1 MSVKVEAEGLLLD
14 LDRVARVR
22 HQIAHHLDKV
32 STALSRAEVESSQ
45 ASGKLELNREI
56 EDLNLASQNLRQGVF
71 RLLVLGDLK
80 RGKSTLLNALIS
92 ENLLP
97 SDVSPCTALLTVL
110 RYGPEKQV
118 TVYFKGDRPPERLD
132 FASFKQK
139 YTIDPS
145 EAKQLEESKQLAFPQ
160 VSHAVVEYPLPLLQ
174 KGVEIVDSPG
184 LNDTEARNELSLSY
198 INNCHAVLFVFRA
211 SQPCTLDERRYL
223 KNYLKDRGLTVFF
236 LINAWDEIRKSL
248 VDLDDAEELREAEA
262 RLRQVFRT
270 NLADYCYVEGQ
281 DLYSQRVFELSS
293 LDALRRRLKDA
304 ADPLTGTG
312 FPEFEAALSRFLT
325 QERAVAELRQATTL
339 ARQAYNHAH
348 EAIARRIPLLDQDVQ
363 ELKQRLKSVEPEFAK
378 LNEIRDQFQ
387 AEIRELRDRKAKEI
401 ATDFCSYIL
410 NLGTTFDTDFLRY
423 QPDISFWDFLSQGRR
438 EEFNAACRQA
448 FERYINEK
456 IAAWQRTA
464 EQEISAAFAQLGRS
478 AASYGAD
485 YNRITD
491 SITEKLIGQTLYTG
505 QASAEENSPAWARW
519 AMGFFSLTSGNI
531 AGVFLAGAGF
541 DWKNILVNYI
551 AVIGITSFLALF
563 TGAFIGPI
571 GIMLVGLG
579 IGTLQ
584 LDQARKEFV
593 KATKK
598 EFVKHL
604 PDIARDQWNPINQ
617 IIKDC
622 FDAYEQEVM
631 KRINDD
637 IQARRAELDNLL
649 TQKESHEINRE
660 TEAKRLQALDAEVL
674 SEIRTVES
682 VYNSILLLA
691 V

>member
-1 MSVKVEAEGLLLD
+1 M
-14 LDRVARVR
+14 
-22 HQIAHHLDKV
+22 
-32 STALSRAEVESSQ
+32 
-45 ASGKLELNREI
+45 
-56 EDLNLASQNLRQGVF
+56 
-71 RLLVLGDLK
+71 
-80 RGKSTLLNALIS
+80 
-92 ENLLP
+92 
-97 SDVSPCTALLTVL
+97 
-110 RYGPEKQV
+110 
-118 TVYFKGDRPPERLD
+118 
-132 FASFKQK
+132 
-139 YTIDPS
+139 
-145 EAKQLEESKQLAFPQ
+145 
-160 VSHAVVEYPLPLLQ
+160 
-174 KGVEIVDSPG
+174 
-184 LNDTEARNELSLSY
+184 
-198 INNCHAVLFVFRA
+198 
-211 SQPCTLDERRYL
+211 
-223 KNYLKDRGLTVFF
+223 
-236 LINAWDEIRKSL
+236 
-248 VDLDDAEELREAEA
+248 
-262 RLRQVFRT
+262 
-270 NLADYCYVEGQ
+270 
-281 DLYSQRVFELSS
+281 
-293 LDALRRRLKDA
+293 
-304 ADPLTGTG
+304 
-312 FPEFEAALSRFLT
+312 
-325 QERAVAELRQATTL
+325 AELRQATTL

-363 ELKQRLKSVEPEFAK
+363 ELKERLKSVEPEFAK

-456 IAAWQRTA
+456 IVAWQRTA
-464 EQEISAAFAQLGRS
+464 EQEISAAFAELGRS
-478 AASYGAD
+478 AASYGTD

-491 SITEKLIGQTLYTG
+491 TITEKLIGQTIYTG
-505 QASAEENSPAWARW
+505 NASSENNSPTWARW

-579 IGTLQ
+579 IGALQ
-584 LDQARKEFV
+584 LDQARQEFV

-604 PDIARDQWNPINQ
+604 PDIARDQWSPINQ
-617 IIKDC
+617 LIKDC
-622 FDAYEQEVM
+622 FDAYEREVM

-637 IQARRAELDNLL
+637 IQARRAELDNLVA
-649 TQKESHEINRE
+649 QKESHEINRE
-660 TEAKRLQALDAEVL
+660 AEAKRLQALDAEIL

-682 VYNSILLLA
+682 VYNSMLLLS